1 MITVRRSIVE
11 EIESLLA
18 LRKETLCKVNNL
30 PSDYPFDSVLVEF
43 SRGYFLNG
51 NQTTVVAED
60 DGKLIGCASL
70 SYIEV
75 MPTLKH
81 PTGIRAH
88 LMNVYVKEEYRRQ
101 GIARQMIKLLIDEAL
116 LRGVTE
122 ITLDATE
129 AGRPLY
135 ESLGFTGHT
144 EGMILTLNTEK

>member
-1 MITVRRSIVE
+1 MVTIRRAIVE
-11 EIESLLA
+11 ETDALLE

-30 PSDYPFDSVLVEF
+30 EKDHEFDSLLIEF

-60 DGKLIGCASL
+60 EGALIGCASL
-70 SYIEV
+70 SYVEV
-75 MPTLKH
+75 MPTLMH

-88 LMNVYVKEEYRRQ
+88 LMNVYVREQYRRQ

-122 ITLDATE
+122 ITLDSTE

-135 ESLGFTGHT
+135 ENLGFCERK
-144 EGMILTLNTEK
+144 EGMILTLR